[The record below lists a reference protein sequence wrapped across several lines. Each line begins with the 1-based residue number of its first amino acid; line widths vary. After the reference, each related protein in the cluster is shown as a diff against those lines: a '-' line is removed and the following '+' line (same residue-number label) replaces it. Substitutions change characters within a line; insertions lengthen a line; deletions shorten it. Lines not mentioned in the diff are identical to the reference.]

1 MLLALEVNKNP
12 ALMEWYKR
20 NMSEVSRLVKL
31 CTKLDT
37 ATGIVTFRG
46 WLVCW

>member
-1 MLLALEVNKNP
+1 MLLGLEVNKNA

-20 NMSEVSRLVKL
+20 NMNEVSRLVKL

-46 WLVCW
+46 WFVCS